1 MPAAGR
7 MDGEVGCW
15 GRVWINEGRLV
26 TDGATSVD
34 GCFNFSL
41 PLYFLP
47 ILFIG
52 PKYRNSFAAKLKAVI
67 AFFPPLPFFL
77 LKSFI
82 PIWPI
87 NFSTVKPCIVIY
99 VKFPY
104 NFHLESACFF
114 CCCFFSM
121 SVGRNLSRHKSLTLK
136 LTSPMMLGH
145 KLCPPFPP
153 GPPPCPLSLFI
164 LSNLPSGTIIMSML
178 VCVCIL

>member
-67 AFFPPLPFFL
+67 AFFSPP
-77 LKSFI
+77 S
-82 PIWPI
+82 
-87 NFSTVKPCIVIY
+87 
-99 VKFPY
+99 
-104 NFHLESACFF
+104 
-114 CCCFFSM
+114 FFSSQVFYSHLADQLFNSKAM
-121 SVGRNLSRHKSLTLK
+121 HCHICKISL
-136 LTSPMMLGH
+136 
-145 KLCPPFPP
+145 
-153 GPPPCPLSLFI
+153 
-164 LSNLPSGTIIMSML
+164 
-178 VCVCIL
+178 

>member
-1 MPAAGR
+1 MAVSISASHSTSCLYYSSGR
-7 MDGEVGCW
+7 STET
-15 GRVWINEGRLV
+15 R
-26 TDGATSVD
+26 
-34 GCFNFSL
+34 SL
-41 PLYFLP
+41 L
-47 ILFIG
+47 
-52 PKYRNSFAAKLKAVI
+52 NLKQLLL
-67 AFFPPLPFFL
+67 FFPPLPFFL

-114 CCCFFSM
+114 VVVFSM

-178 VCVCIL
+178 VCVCILWSWGGF